1 MQILDRIL
9 VTKAYY
15 SRGKILAALA
25 GILPSCIQDKTIMV
39 VITSHK
45 STLFM
50 CYFVNENY
58 IYPIN

>member
-1 MQILDRIL
+1 MQILGKIRG
-9 VTKAYY
+9 TKAY

-25 GILPSCIQDKTIMV
+25 GILPSDIQDKIIMG
-39 VITSHK
+39 VIASHK

>member
-1 MQILDRIL
+1 MQILDRIR
-9 VTKAYY
+9 VTKAY
-15 SRGKILAALA
+15 SRGKILAVLA
-25 GILPSCIQDKTIMV
+25 GVLPLDIQDKIIMV
-39 VITSHK
+39 VIASHK